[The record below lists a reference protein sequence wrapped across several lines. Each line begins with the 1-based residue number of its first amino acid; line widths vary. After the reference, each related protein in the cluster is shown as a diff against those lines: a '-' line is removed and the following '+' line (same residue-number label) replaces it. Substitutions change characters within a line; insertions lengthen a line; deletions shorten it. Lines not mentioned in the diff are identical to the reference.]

1 MSGWKRRMGTL
12 AAVLTA
18 IFGAWPAWSL
28 DVLRVADAQKG
39 FWDTSFVFLGQ
50 QRGFFK
56 EQGIDLDIQWT
67 DGGAETQQ
75 AVITGSFDVGLATGL
90 LGVISAYAKGAPVV
104 LLSGETTGAADLLWY
119 VRADS
124 PIQSL
129 KDLEGKTVAF
139 SRPGSS
145 SNQIAA
151 ALVKLSG
158 KNAKLVS
165 TGGAPATLTQVMS
178 GQIDVGWSAVPT
190 PLEMLQEGKLRVIAV
205 GNDAP
210 GAAGQT
216 VRVNITNATLL
227 KERRDVL
234 RRFLVA
240 YQKSIDWAYSSLEAL
255 QDYSAFANV
264 KPETVE
270 TLRTKYFPKSAV
282 ALSTVVGLDETMRDA
297 VENKRLE
304 KPLTAEQ
311 QAELLRP
318 MTELTKDLAR

>member
-1 MSGWKRRMGTL
+1 MIARMRNAVAL
-12 AAVLTA
+12 AAVLA
-18 IFGAWPAWSL
+18 AAVGAQPAAAL
-28 DVLRVADAQKG
+28 DVIKVADAQKG

-50 QRGFFK
+50 ERGFFK
-56 EQGIDLDIQWT
+56 EQGIELDIQWT

-90 LGVISAYAKGAPVV
+90 LGVVGAFNKGAPIV
-104 LLSGETTGAADLLWY
+104 LLSSEMTGAPDLLWY

-124 PIQSL
+124 PIKSL
-129 KDLEGKTVAF
+129 QDLEGKTVAY

-165 TGGAPATLTQVMS
+165 TGGPPATLTQVMS
-178 GQIDVGWSAVPT
+178 GQIDVGWSAVPG
-190 PLEMLQEGKLRVIAV
+190 PLEMVKEGKIRVIAV

-216 VRVNITNATLL
+216 VRVNITNATML
-227 KERRDVL
+227 KTRRDVL

-240 YQKSIDWAYSSLEAL
+240 YQKTIDWAYSSPEVL
-255 QDYSAFANV
+255 QDYGKFANV
-264 KPETVE
+264 KPEIVE
-270 TLRTKYFPKSAV
+270 EVRAKYFPKSAV
-282 ALSTVVGLDETMRDA
+282 ALDKVMGLDETMREA
-297 VENKRLE
+297 VEAKRLE

-318 MTELTKDLAR
+318 MMELTKDLSK

>member
-1 MSGWKRRMGTL
+1 MMLSLTRAGAL
-12 AAVLTA
+12 AAILVPILGLA
-18 IFGAWPAWSL
+18 PASAL
-28 DVLRVADAQKG
+28 DVIKVADAQKG

-50 QRGFFK
+50 ERGFFK
-56 EQGIDLDIQWT
+56 KQGIELDIQWT

-104 LLSGETTGAADLLWY
+104 LLSSETTGASDLLWY

-129 KDLEGKTVAF
+129 KDIEGKTVAF

-158 KNAKLVS
+158 KSAKLVS

-178 GQIDVGWSAVPT
+178 GQIDVGWAAVPG
-190 PLEMLQEGKLRVIAV
+190 PLEMVQEGKLRVVAV

-216 VRVNITNATLL
+216 VRVNITNATML

-234 RRFLVA
+234 RRFLLA
-240 YQKSIDWAYSSLEAL
+240 YQESIDWAYSSPEAL
-255 QDYSAFANV
+255 QDYGAFAGV

-270 TLRTKYFPKSAV
+270 ALRTKYFPKSAV
-282 ALSTVVGLDETMRDA
+282 ALGTVIGLDETMRDA
-297 VENKRLE
+297 VDNKRLE
-304 KPLTAEQ
+304 KPLTPEQ

-318 MTELTKDLAR
+318 MTELTKDLPR

>member
-1 MSGWKRRMGTL
+1 MIVSMKHAVALGAVL
-12 AAVLTA
+12 AAALSA
-18 IFGAWPAWSL
+18 QPAAAL
-28 DVLRVADAQKG
+28 DVLKVADAQKG

-50 QRGFFK
+50 ERGFFK
-56 EQGIDLDIQWT
+56 EQGIELDIQWT

-104 LLSGETTGAADLLWY
+104 LLSSETTGASDLLWY

-124 PIQSL
+124 PIKSL
-129 KDLEGKTVAF
+129 QDIDGKTFAF

-158 KNAKLVS
+158 KSAKLVS

-178 GQIDVGWSAVPT
+178 GQIDIGWAAVPG
-190 PLEMLQEGKLRVIAV
+190 PLEMVQEGKLRVIAV

-216 VRVNITNATLL
+216 VRVNITNATML

-240 YQKSIDWAYSSLEAL
+240 YQKSIDWAYGSPEAL
-255 QDYSAFANV
+255 QDYGKFANV

-270 TLRTKYFPKSAV
+270 ELRKKYFPKSAV
-282 ALSTVVGLDETMRDA
+282 ALDTVTGLDQTMREA
-297 VENKRLE
+297 VEAKRLE
-304 KPLTAEQ
+304 QPLTVEQ

-318 MTELTKDLAR
+318 MTELTKDLSK